1 MKTFLNSICVVAL
14 VSLFCLSH
22 AYGGP
27 TTQDKEA
34 KLNAIKA
41 EMIKLIQ
48 AGKDME
54 QYRTAMDD
62 PEKAKLCEEK
72 MNEYKPIEEGIV
84 KDLEKL
90 APGHHMQMSIFD
102 VINCTSCLPEALE
115 SCNEAEK
122 VLLNSH

>member
-1 MKTFLNSICVVAL
+1 MKTFLHSICVL
-14 VSLFCLSH
+14 VLTAMFSLSY

-27 TTQDKEA
+27 ASPDKEA
-34 KLNAIKA
+34 KLKKIKA
-41 EMIKLIQ
+41 EMIKLVQ

-62 PEKAKLCEEK
+62 PEKAKACEDK

-84 KDLEKL
+84 KDLESL
-90 APGHHMQMSIFD
+90 VPGHNMQMSIFD

-122 VLLNSH
+122 FLLDNH